1 MELLL
6 QQRLDIA
13 AGGSAITHYLPT
25 YRRMTLKEV
34 RLVPLET
41 STAHGSNHVTFVIL
55 NGSTTL
61 ASRTTN
67 STSGGTTLTVGVS
80 ESLALSGGA
89 ALDFEDLGEIKF
101 TATQNASG
109 VDADVEILLVFE
121 PAREV

>member
-25 YRRMTLKEV
+25 YRKMTLKEV

-41 STAHGSNHVTFVIL
+41 STAHSSNHVTFVIL

-67 STSGGTTLTVGVS
+67 STGGSTLTVGVS
-80 ESLALSGGA
+80 ESLPLSGGA

-101 TATQNASG
+101 TATQNSGG

-121 PAREV
+121 PARAV

>member
-6 QQRLDIA
+6 QQRIDVA
-13 AGGSAITHYLPT
+13 SGGSVTHYLPT
-25 YRRMTLKEV
+25 YRKMTLKEV
-34 RLVPLET
+34 RLVPLEN
-41 STAHGSNHVTFVIL
+41 STAHAANYVTISII

-67 STSGGTTLTVGVS
+67 SSGGSSLAVGVS
-80 ESLALSGGA
+80 ESLALSGGP

-101 TATQNASG
+101 TAVQNASG

-121 PAREV
+121 PARSV

>member
-6 QQRLDIA
+6 QQRIDVA
-13 AGGSAITHYLPT
+13 SGGSVTHYLPT
-25 YRRMTLKEV
+25 YRKMTLKEV
-34 RLVPLET
+34 RLVPLEN
-41 STAHGSNHVTFVIL
+41 STAHAANYVTISII

-67 STSGGTTLTVGVS
+67 SSGGSSLAVGVS
-80 ESLALSGGA
+80 ESLALSGGP

-101 TATQNASG
+101 TAAQNASG

-121 PAREV
+121 PARSV

>member
-6 QQRLDIA
+6 QQRLDIS
-13 AGGSAITHYLPT
+13 AGGSTITHYLPT

-41 STAHGSNHVTFVIL
+41 STAHAANYVTFTIL

-67 STSGGTTLTVGVS
+67 SSGGSTLTVGVS
-80 ESLALSGGA
+80 ESLTLSGGA
-89 ALDFEDLGEIKF
+89 ALDFEDLGEVKF
-101 TATQNASG
+101 TAAQNASG

-121 PAREV
+121 PARAV

>member
-13 AGGSAITHYLPT
+13 ASGSAITHYLPT
-25 YRRMTLKEV
+25 YRKMTLKEV

-41 STAHGSNHVTFVIL
+41 STAHSSNYVTFTIL

-67 STSGGTTLTVGVS
+67 SSGGSTLTVAVS
-80 ESLALSGGA
+80 ESLALSGGP

-101 TATQNASG
+101 TAVQNSSG

-121 PAREV
+121 PARSV